1 MTTLRQGINDIEIK
15 IQLLYPVLPFNAYCS
30 TSYASPTTQWLKI
43 SGSLR
48 PSSDI
53 SYIDF
58 LNSELNLKLSSYFEK
73 PFKLNNSKKNTIEY
87 YET

>member
-1 MTTLRQGINDIEIK
+1 MDVK
-15 IQLLYPVLPFNAYCS
+15 IHLLYPVLPLNAYYS
-30 TSYASPTTQWLKI
+30 TSCASPTTQWLKI

-53 SYIDF
+53 SYIDV
-58 LNSELNLKLSSYFEK
+58 LNSELNFKLSSYFEK
-73 PFKLNNSKKNTIEY
+73 PFKLDNSKKNTIAY

>member
-1 MTTLRQGINDIEIK
+1 MLPQ
-15 IQLLYPVLPFNAYCS
+15 QLNNWRFRG
-30 TSYASPTTQWLKI
+30 SP
-43 SGSLR
+43 R
-48 PSSDI
+48 PSSDT

-58 LNSELNLKLSSYFEK
+58 LNSELNFKLSSYFEK

>member
-1 MTTLRQGINDIEIK
+1 MTEDFR
-15 IQLLYPVLPFNAYCS
+15 
-30 TSYASPTTQWLKI
+30 
-43 SGSLR
+43 GSLR

-58 LNSELNLKLSSYFEK
+58 LNSELNFKLSSYFEK
-73 PFKLNNSKKNTIEY
+73 PFKLNNSKKNTLIEY